1 MSSGLTIRLTS
12 SWKFQIT
19 LELLQQGERR
29 LPPPHLVSPV
39 LGWKGASA
47 RPLLGGG
54 SGTLSSKQEEFQIGP
69 GYLWVDAV
77 DYIISR
83 DKNSPVMRTPPPQL
97 WASVGSGV
105 QERHCF
111 QNNPLPGSP
120 RSMLAFIWGSFFF
133 NTFKPIN
140 PGPLNFLPIV
150 SCHFSQVYVM
160 VCTSLDKF
168 FSTTCCFVF
177 PIRYLNVIKF
187 LFFAYCS

>member
-1 MSSGLTIRLTS
+1 MSSGLTIRLPST
-12 SWKFQIT
+12 WKFQIT

-29 LPPPHLVSPV
+29 LPLPTLSPQCWDGRELV
-39 LGWKGASA
+39 SA
-47 RPLLGGG
+47 RPLLVGG
-54 SGTLSSKQEEFQIGP
+54 SGTLSSKQEEFGP

-120 RSMLAFIWGSFFF
+120 RSMLAFIWGSFFLILS
-133 NTFKPIN
+133 NQLTQVPLTF
-140 PGPLNFLPIV
+140 
-150 SCHFSQVYVM
+150 
-160 VCTSLDKF
+160 
-168 FSTTCCFVF
+168 F
-177 PIRYLNVIKF
+177 P
-187 LFFAYCS
+187 